1 VERGIVKIFTNS
13 PGVVLSTTG
22 NRDEADRLATALVE
36 RQLAGCV
43 QILGPITSVYRWQG
57 AVERGEEWLCV
68 IKTLEEKYPALEAA
82 IKELHSYDTP
92 QIVMLPITA
101 GSAEYL
107 AWLAAACSN

>member
-1 VERGIVKIFTNS
+1 MNDTVISTSIVLT
-13 PGVVLSTTG
+13 TTG
-22 NRDEADRLATALVE
+22 SRDEADRLATALVE

-68 IKTLEEKYPALEAA
+68 IKSLEAKFPALKVA

-101 GSAEYL
+101 GSADYL
-107 AWLAAACSN
+107 AWLAAACSR